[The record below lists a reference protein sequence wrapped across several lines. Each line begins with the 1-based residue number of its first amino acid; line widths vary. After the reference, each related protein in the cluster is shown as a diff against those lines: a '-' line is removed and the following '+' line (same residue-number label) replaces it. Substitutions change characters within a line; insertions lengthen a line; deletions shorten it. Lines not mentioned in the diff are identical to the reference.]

1 MRGARV
7 LVATVFTLFT
17 VAVANTTSG
26 AVAQPAIADA
36 FGAGAGDVGWIV
48 FGYSGAFA
56 VMTAVYGSLAR
67 RFGLVPCLAFG
78 AGLVAFGALVA
89 VLAVSLPMLIA
100 ARIVQG
106 IGAGAI
112 PTLSMALIARRLS
125 GPARARALG
134 INVAAVG
141 VGFALGPLLGG
152 LLVESFGW
160 RGAMA
165 LGILVAPAVPL
176 VLRFDPDRGAPET
189 PVDVRGIALLGGTVA
204 ALIVV
209 VNRGPVLG
217 LASAPIVVSAG
228 IALGLAVFLRA
239 HARRR
244 SWSAFPL
251 ETVGNRSLVRV
262 MFLAFA
268 GQAAFLGA
276 LVIVPVAAART
287 HGIDGFQLGLL
298 LVPMAVLIAMLSPQN
313 GRLEA
318 RVGRRSTT
326 AIAHILIAGGAL
338 VLALMGAA
346 AAPALLA
353 AGLVVGGIGFAF
365 LNAPL
370 ANEVTRLFPSERRS
384 VALGIYNLALFLGTT
399 TGAAIS
405 TAVVQ
410 AEWELPILV
419 GRAVPGFTSGL
430 LLLATFP
437 AVALIVA
444 RLDSGSASGTALSNA

>member
-1 MRGARV
+1 
-7 LVATVFTLFT
+7 
-17 VAVANTTSG
+17 
-26 AVAQPAIADA
+26 VAQPAIAEA

-67 RFGLVPCLAFG
+67 RFGIAPCLAFG
-78 AGLVAFGALVA
+78 ATLVALGALAA
-89 VLAVSLPMLIA
+89 VLAVNLPMVIA
-100 ARIVQG
+100 ARVVQG
-106 IGAGAI
+106 VGAGAI

-141 VGFALGPLLGG
+141 VGFAMGPLLGG
-152 LLVESFGW
+152 LLVEGFGW

-165 LGILVAPAVPL
+165 LGMLVGPTVPL
-176 VLRFDPDRGAPET
+176 VLGFDPDRGIRET
-189 PVDVRGIALLGGTVA
+189 PVDLRGIALLSGTIT
-204 ALIVV
+204 ALVFL

-217 LASAPIVVSAG
+217 FEAAPIVGSAV
-228 IALGLAVFLRA
+228 AVLGLGSLLVA

-244 SWSAFPL
+244 TWSAFPL
-251 ETVGNRSLVRV
+251 RIVGHPGLQRV

-276 LVIVPVAAART
+276 IVIVPVAAARA
-287 HGIDGFQLGLL
+287 HDLDGLLLGLL
-298 LVPMAVLIAMLSPQN
+298 LVPMAVLIALLSPQN

-318 RVGRRSTT
+318 RIGRPATT
-326 AIAHILIAGGAL
+326 ALAHLLIALGAL
-338 VLALMGAA
+338 GLALVGATAPPVVLAG
-346 AAPALLA
+346 
-353 AGLVVGGIGFAF
+353 GLVVGGIGFAF

-370 ANEVTRLFPSERRS
+370 ANEVTQLFADERRS

-399 TGAAIS
+399 TGAAVS

-410 AEWELPILV
+410 AQWELPIFD
-419 GRAVPGFTSGL
+419 GRPVPGFASGL
-430 LLLATFP
+430 FVLAALP
-437 AVALIVA
+437 LVALIVA
-444 RLDSGSASGTALSNA
+444 SARREPGSDSAGSNAYEAPGTASDAPGRSPSTASRISE